1 MATMNHKRLS
11 VPRLLTPIALAITL
25 AACSSGPQAPTR
37 VDITL
42 DPAQSTESYM
52 MQADSSKGSLQN
64 DWLIMAL
71 KASVQAGKTDQATL
85 LIKRLAKQE
94 LSEVQQAEWQ
104 LARAQLLVNNSQPQ
118 QAYSQLN
125 FQPWW
130 KLPNEQWKDY
140 HELRANISE
149 MQSEYFEASREL
161 VLYSE
166 YVDADDESQQITA
179 DRIWQ
184 NLNSY
189 SQYEILELKTSPT
202 EDVLAGWLQ
211 LAIYMKTLNSNL
223 PDLHTSGD
231 H

>member
-184 NLNSY
+184 NP
-189 SQYEILELKTSPT
+189 E
-202 EDVLAGWLQ
+202 
-211 LAIYMKTLNSNL
+211 
-223 PDLHTSGD
+223 
-231 H
+231 

>member
-1 MATMNHKRLS
+1 MNHKRLS

-25 AACSSGPQAPTR
+25 AACSSGPQAPTS

-42 DPAQSTESYM
+42 DPVQSTESYM

-94 LSEVQQAEWQ
+94 LTEVQQAEWQ
-104 LARAQLLVNNSQPQ
+104 LARAQLLVNNSQPD

-130 KLPNEQWKDY
+130 KLPNE
-140 HELRANISE
+140 
-149 MQSEYFEASREL
+149 
-161 VLYSE
+161 
-166 YVDADDESQQITA
+166 
-179 DRIWQ
+179 
-184 NLNSY
+184 
-189 SQYEILELKTSPT
+189 P
-202 EDVLAGWLQ
+202 
-211 LAIYMKTLNSNL
+211 
-223 PDLHTSGD
+223 
-231 H
+231 